1 MQLAIFGFYLIAL
14 LVIFIYIAIVV
25 MHIGDFRKYSKYL
38 SIVLRIYLVAVLCIA
53 CFWIYKILTGTKYV
67 APKKNWIQVQK
78 IDF

>member
-53 CFWIYKILTGTKYV
+53 CF
-67 APKKNWIQVQK
+67 
-78 IDF
+78 